1 MLIKELMTRDVDV
14 IRPDASLQEAA
25 RQMKAID
32 VGSLPVCDGNKIQG
46 IITDRDIAI
55 RAVADGDDPTTT
67 KVRDVMT
74 SDPYYCFE
82 DQPVQEAAGTMQHY
96 QIRRLP
102 IVNRSKELVGIVA
115 LSDIALYTENEKL
128 TGATLELVSEPNEE

>member
-14 IRPDASLQEAA
+14 IDPDATLQEAA

-55 RAVADGDDPTTT
+55 RAVADGDDPTLT
-67 KVRDVMT
+67 KVKEVMT
-74 SDPYYCFE
+74 SNLYYCFE

-96 QIRRLP
+96 QVRRLP
-102 IVNRSKELVGIVA
+102 IVNRDRELVGMVT
-115 LSDIALYTENEKL
+115 LGDIALYTDNQKL
-128 TGATLELVSEPNEE
+128 SGTTLEMVSEQN